1 MRGSRRERMPAE
13 AIQPYQRN
21 GEASI
26 LLGGRVCRRCRKENT
41 KGERWRRSIRI
52 RWLAGMLFG
61 LLLLAGASA
70 DAAKWSRHYI
80 GQLPDSAFAAI
91 ETTPEGKKL
100 RHLPHHDARGNLD
113 IPHLCN
119 ALSRLDHVKCRDPD
133 NAETARRHLREHL
146 AEHGE
151 KPCRPMRKNV
161 R

>member
-1 MRGSRRERMPAE
+1 M
-13 AIQPYQRN
+13 
-21 GEASI
+21 
-26 LLGGRVCRRCRKENT
+26 
-41 KGERWRRSIRI
+41 RI

-119 ALSRLDHVKCRDPD
+119 ALSRFDQVKWRDPA
-133 NAETARRHLREHL
+133 NAETARQHLRDHL
-146 AEHGE
+146 APHGG
-151 KPCRPMRKNV
+151 KPCRPMREDA

>member
-1 MRGSRRERMPAE
+1 MS
-13 AIQPYQRN
+13 
-21 GEASI
+21 
-26 LLGGRVCRRCRKENT
+26 
-41 KGERWRRSIRI
+41 I

-119 ALSRLDHVKCRDPD
+119 ALSRFDQVKWRDPA
-133 NAETARRHLREHL
+133 NAEAARQHLRDHL
-146 AEHGE
+146 AQQGG
-151 KPCRPMRKNV
+151 KPCRPMRKDA